1 MRSGKGNPDESRAS
15 RYVLKDYVNARL
27 LYCHPPPGLDPDS
40 FNADQRER
48 ARQSLKG
55 RKFDPALAFVES
67 AQGAAGTG
75 AIPAGNLSALALNT
89 NFSNPAPGTK
99 TKALDAAFF
108 SSGGGS
114 AYQTKGR
121 RALPAASIRG
131 RVGPDGR
138 PIDWDA
144 QSNAGSVAGSNFGP
158 EGKAGKRHFKRKGG
172 KMRSG
177 DGLD

>member
-27 LYCHPPPGLDPDS
+27 LYCHPPPGVDSTS
-40 FNADQRER
+40 FNDAQRER

-75 AIPAGNLSALALNT
+75 AIPTANLSSFQTSSSIAM
-89 NFSNPAPGTK
+89 PGTK

-108 SSGGGS
+108 SSSNSS
-114 AYQTKGR
+114 AYSTKGR
-121 RALPAASIRG
+121 RAPPAAAIRG
-131 RVGPDGR
+131 RIGPDGR
-138 PIDWDA
+138 PIDWDT
-144 QSNAGSVAGSNFGP
+144 QSNAGSVAGSTFGP
-158 EGKAGKRHFKRKGG
+158 EGKAGKKHFKKKRG